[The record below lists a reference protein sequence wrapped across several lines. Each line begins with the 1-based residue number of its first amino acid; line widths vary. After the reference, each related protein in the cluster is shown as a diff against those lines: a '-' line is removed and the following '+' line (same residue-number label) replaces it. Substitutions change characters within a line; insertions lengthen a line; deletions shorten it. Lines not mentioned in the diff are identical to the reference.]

1 MTKPL
6 KLLLTQP
13 KDSPRYNLLKK
24 HLSTDWD
31 IVTWAKDEGEDAFRE
46 RVKDVD
52 VLVGGG
58 VPELPK
64 GIPLKLFQI
73 PFTGYDWITPEKVP
87 AGTVFCNTFEHE
99 TTIAEHVLAGMLEF
113 QTGLMRE
120 THPMMKE
127 KSFNGRDISKGPM
140 HREMRGHTV
149 GIVGYGHIGREVAKR
164 CKAFDMKVM
173 ALSRTKREE
182 PGLVDWYGT
191 TDELDTLLQES
202 DFVIVTAPLSEETRG
217 MIDRNAFN
225 RMKPDAV
232 ICNVGRGPVIDEAA
246 LYEALSTKRIRG
258 GIIDVWYVYPSKKD
272 PNPWPS
278 KFPFQKL
285 DNIIMSPHNSA
296 WSNEMAERRWAFV
309 AANLDRFARGE
320 ALQNVCFEGTRQD

>member
-1 MTKPL
+1 
-6 KLLLTQP
+6 
-13 KDSPRYNLLKK
+13 
-24 HLSTDWD
+24 
-31 IVTWAKDEGEDAFRE
+31 
-46 RVKDVD
+46 
-52 VLVGGG
+52 
-58 VPELPK
+58 
-64 GIPLKLFQI
+64 
-73 PFTGYDWITPEKVP
+73 
-87 AGTVFCNTFEHE
+87 
-99 TTIAEHVLAGMLEF
+99 
-113 QTGLMRE
+113 
-120 THPMMKE
+120 
-127 KSFNGRDISKGPM
+127 
-140 HREMRGHTV
+140 MRGQTV

-164 CKAFDMKVM
+164 CKAFDMRVM
-173 ALSRTKREE
+173 ALSRTKRDE

-202 DFVIVTAPLSEETRG
+202 DFVVVTAPLSEETRG
-217 MIDRNAFN
+217 MIDRDAFN

-296 WSNEMAERRWAFV
+296 WSNEMSDRRWAFV

-320 ALQNVCFEGTRQD
+320 ELENFCFEGTRQG